1 MHRGGVCRDG
11 STHNRVVYRGGVRRD
26 GGTHNGVVYRGGSQV
41 RILMTL
47 FF

>member
-1 MHRGGVCRDG
+1 MHRGGVC
-11 STHNRVVYRGGVRRD
+11 RD

-47 FF
+47 F